1 MIFVQPKNANT
12 NMSYSIRFAT
22 EADAEAITKVN
33 MAAFDDS
40 GNKAHSLLFPEHLRT
55 PTNYADIFQFRTSMI
70 RPLLNREK
78 HPDRWNMVSVF
89 RGEDGVEEIAG

>member
-1 MIFVQPKNANT
+1 
-12 NMSYSIRFAT
+12 MSYSIRFAT

-33 MAAFDDS
+33 IAAFGDS
-40 GNKAHSLLFPEHLRT
+40 GNKAHGSLFPEHRRT
-55 PTNYADIFQFRTSMI
+55 PTSDEDIYVLRTRMI

-89 RGEDGVEEIAG
+89 KGEDGVEEIAG

>member
-1 MIFVQPKNANT
+1 
-12 NMSYSIRFAT
+12 MSYSIRFAT
-22 EADAEAITKVN
+22 EADAEAITNVN
-33 MAAFDDS
+33 IAAFGDS

-55 PTNYADIFQFRTSMI
+55 PTSDEDIYLFRTNMM

-89 RGEDGVEEIAG
+89 KREDGVEEIAG